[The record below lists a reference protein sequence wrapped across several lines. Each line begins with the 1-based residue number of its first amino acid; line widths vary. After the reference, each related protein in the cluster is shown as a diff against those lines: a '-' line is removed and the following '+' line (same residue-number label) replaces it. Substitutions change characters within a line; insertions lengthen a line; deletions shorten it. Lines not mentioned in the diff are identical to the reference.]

1 MTERTAT
8 TSRLRRRSPF
18 AVLSAALA
26 SFLVVLALLTARVV
40 TGTDPSLRATAQTQL
55 VTRHGHTV
63 IRTTASGKKIVET
76 VSGNGGA
83 STKAP
88 TGLAT
93 RTSGTGERD
102 G

>member
-1 MTERTAT
+1 MTI
-8 TSRLRRRSPF
+8 SRPRRRSPF

-55 VTRHGHTV
+55 VARHGHTV

-76 VSGNGGA
+76 VSGSGGA
-83 STKAP
+83 SSKAP
-88 TGLAT
+88 AGLVT